1 MSVLSFKHTCT
12 SQSLYIFIA
21 VLAIVNKSSAT
32 TCNERIDDLE
42 GIVRSLKEKL
52 ENEIGVKQK
61 VENLEVALVVSN
73 RRIEE
78 LEAKVSELTFFEQ
91 STKTKPLATATNN
104 INGIKADNGP
114 IHAKQKTRSKIKY
127 PLWGENKTPE
137 GILKGFVQNNH
148 SKKENHKIY
157 THATAAG
164 GQPKMIGAE
173 KDKLRK
179 KEISNGKVVLSF
191 FYYYLRES
199 LQELLILPPTLS
211 ISILHL
217 VTLPSADC
225 SKF

>member
-1 MSVLSFKHTCT
+1 MTVLSFKHT
-12 SQSLYIFIA
+12 SRSLYIFIA
-21 VLAIVNKSSAT
+21 ALAIVNEASAT

-61 VENLEVALVVSN
+61 VEDLEVALVLSN

-91 STKTKPLATATNN
+91 STKTKPLATPTNN

-114 IHAKQKTRSKIKY
+114 IHAKLKTRSKIKY

-137 GILKGFVQNNH
+137 GILKGFVLSNH

-164 GQPKMIGAE
+164 GQPKTMRAE

-191 FYYYLRES
+191 FYYYLLIHVCATKS
-199 LQELLILPPTLS
+199 L
-211 ISILHL
+211 
-217 VTLPSADC
+217 
-225 SKF
+225 FY